1 MDKHGENLVLEWVRV
16 MQMNWLFALMLL
28 GTSVAAASLVFY
40 TLAHLP
46 GMRRSGLGLGLG
58 GTAGCGAPGLAGG
71 WFGSPGTAV
80 SEKTMFLF
88 DGETLVDAND
98 SGWALLRA
106 LGQPGNPW
114 DQLHGYFLTHFP
126 DFDTKIADLPQAQ
139 RLSLNSSGA
148 AEIRLEAEW
157 CSGLMR
163 LVMYD
168 CSEDAQGVVLDALS
182 LQAIEDELAALR
194 RGVDLASILIW
205 RQTPDGQVL
214 WANGAYLALAGHSRT
229 APIMWPLP
237 MLFDPNMA
245 VGLLAEGGVQ
255 RVNLA
260 VAGTAKPRWFE
271 CQAHAEGDV
280 LLVFALPA
288 DAAATAEQNLQAFTQ
303 TLGKTFAHLPM
314 GLAIFDRQR
323 KLVLYNPAL
332 ADLTGLR
339 ADFLV
344 ARPGLDAFLDR
355 LREER
360 RMPEPKD
367 YKSWRREVVAL
378 ERSSVSGKYEE
389 IWSLPTGQT
398 FRVTGRP
405 YPDGAMALLIEDI
418 SAEITL
424 TRRFRAELD
433 LGQAVLDSLPEAIAV
448 FSSGGILVQSNA
460 AYGALWGGGGAP
472 CASAI
477 GIADAMA
484 RWQAGSEATP
494 VWLRIR
500 SQVETLPSLAE
511 WSAEIRLK
519 DGRRMACRLCSLA
532 GGGTLV
538 GFAPIDQVRPLEK
551 LRRSA

>member
-1 MDKHGENLVLEWVRV
+1 MDKHGESPVLEWVRV

-40 TLAHLP
+40 LLAHLP
-46 GMRRSGLGLGLG
+46 AMRRSGLDIDLG
-58 GTAGCGAPGLAGG
+58 GAAVGGAPGSAGAG
-71 WFGSPGTAV
+71 LGSPGTAV

-106 LGQPGNPW
+106 LGQPGTPW
-114 DQLHGYFLTHFP
+114 DQLHGYFLSHFP
-126 DFDTKIADLPQAQ
+126 DFDAQLADLPQAQ
-139 RLSLNSSGA
+139 RLTLNASGT

-163 LVMYD
+163 VVMFD
-168 CSEDAQGVVLDALS
+168 CSEGAQGVVLDALS
-182 LQAIEDELAALR
+182 LQATEDELAALR
-194 RGVDLASILIW
+194 RGVDLAPILIW
-205 RQTPDGQVL
+205 RQTPEGRVL
-214 WANGAYLALAGHSRT
+214 WANSAYLALVKDSRA
-229 APIMWPLP
+229 APVTWPLP
-237 MLFDPNMA
+237 MLFDPQMA
-245 VGLLAEGGVQ
+245 AGLVAEGGVQ
-255 RVNLA
+255 RVRLA
-260 VAGTAKPRWFE
+260 VAGTAKARWFE
-271 CQAHAEGDV
+271 CQAQPEGDG

-288 DAAATAEQNLQAFTQ
+288 DAAATAEHNLQAFMQ

-323 KLVLYNPAL
+323 QLVLFNPAL

-344 ARPGLDAFLDR
+344 ARPGLEAFLDR

-378 ERSSVSGKYEE
+378 ERASVSGKYEE

-433 LGQAVLDSLPEAIAV
+433 QGQAVLDSLPEAIAV

-460 AYGALWGGGGAP
+460 AYGALWGAAAAP
-472 CASAI
+472 RTSAI

-500 SQVETLPSLAE
+500 SQVETLPSRAE
-511 WSAEIRLK
+511 WSAEIQLK

-538 GFAPIDQVRPLEK
+538 GFAPIDQLRPLEK